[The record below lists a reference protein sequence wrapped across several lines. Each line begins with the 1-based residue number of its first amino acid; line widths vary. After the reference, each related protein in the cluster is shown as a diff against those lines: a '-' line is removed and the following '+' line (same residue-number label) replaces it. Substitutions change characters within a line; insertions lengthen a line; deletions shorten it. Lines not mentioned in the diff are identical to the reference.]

1 MQSLL
6 HRFSVRTQLFAGF
19 GVILALLVLNSAF
32 AYRQLSGVFGFL
44 EDIQAESLPRLA
56 SAGRLQDANKDVGIA
71 VRDFVSR
78 ESMAAQKET
87 LKELKSA
94 LKAFQDTLVQVQ
106 GQAGTEGAAMLAGLL
121 KIEDQYKS
129 VVPMIDEVLA
139 LIDESDVDSAKLLVY
154 EKLRPKQQ
162 ALSAVI
168 DEFVKEQTAGAQAA
182 SDQAEAAFRGAAGAL
197 ALSIA
202 VATAMG
208 MGLAWI
214 VTQGIVGPLKRSC
227 KMAERVAG
235 GDFTERVDARGEDE
249 VAKLVGALNGMADQL
264 GKTMSRIHE
273 GAERTAHF
281 AQQLATD
288 AEEAQNRSQ
297 LQVDRAMAM
306 TAAMEQ
312 MSVSIREVSSS
323 AEGVADAANEARRL
337 SLDGNTKMAHDRQ
350 EMGDIVRN
358 VEVSD
363 ALLGEL
369 STAIKQIGAITQ
381 VIKEIAEQTNLLALN
396 AAIEAARAGEQ
407 GRGFAVVADEVRK
420 LAERTAASTAEIGER
435 LAHVDRKASETVG
448 AMRKVRECV
457 EQGDQDTQA
466 VGDTLQQI
474 VNAAGRVSEL
484 VSGIAAATLEQAR
497 TTETTAQGIEAVS
510 ALTEET
516 NSTIQ
521 RVKATSADM
530 NLVAGE
536 LQALVSRFRIQ
547 S

>member
-6 HRFSVRTQLFAGF
+6 HRFSVRAQLFAGF
-19 GVILALLVLNSAF
+19 GIILALLVLTSAF

-44 EDIQAESLPRLA
+44 EDIQSQSLPRVE
-56 SAGRLQDANKDVGIA
+56 SAGRLQNANKDVGIA

-87 LKELKSA
+87 LKELKGA
-94 LKAFQDTLVQVQ
+94 LKIFQEILSQVQVQ
-106 GQAGTEGAAMLAGLL
+106 GQAGADVGSLK
-121 KIEDQYKS
+121 KIEEQYKA
-129 VVPMIDEVLA
+129 VLPMIDDVLS
-139 LIDESDVDSAKLLVY
+139 LIDESDVDRAKILVY

-162 ALSAVI
+162 SLSAVI
-168 DEFVKEQTAGAQAA
+168 DEFVKEQTAEAKSVSDKAA
-182 SDQAEAAFRGAAGAL
+182 AAYQGAAGAL
-197 ALSIA
+197 VLCIGIGTALGIW
-202 VATAMG
+202 
-208 MGLAWI
+208 LAWI
-214 VTQGIVGPLKRSC
+214 VTQGIVVPLTRSSE
-227 KMAERVAG
+227 MAQRVAA
-235 GDFTERVDARGEDE
+235 GDFTQRVQATGDDE
-249 VAKLVGALNGMADQL
+249 VAQLVRALNSMADQL
-264 GKTMSRIHE
+264 GQTMSQIHLE
-273 GAERTAHF
+273 AERTAHY
-281 AQQLATD
+281 AQQLAND

-306 TAAMEQ
+306 TAAMEE

-323 AEGVADAANEARRL
+323 AEGVAAAANEARRL
-337 SLDGNTKMAHDRQ
+337 SVDGNSKMAHDRQ
-350 EMGDIVRN
+350 EMADIVRN
-358 VEVSD
+358 VETSD

-369 STAIKQIGAITQ
+369 SGAIKQIGAITQ

-420 LAERTAASTAEIGER
+420 LAERTGASTAEIGER
-435 LAHVDRKASETVG
+435 LAHVDQKATETVN
-448 AMRKVRECV
+448 AMHKVRECV
-457 EQGDQDTQA
+457 ELGDQDTQA
-466 VGDTLQQI
+466 VDGTLQQI

-484 VSGIAAATLEQAR
+484 VSGIASATQEQAR

-521 RVKATSADM
+521 RVKATSAEM
-530 NLVAGE
+530 NQVARD
-536 LQALVSRFRIQ
+536 LQTLVSRFRIH